1 MGIDRREKGEGFPG
15 QRIVVLP
22 RTVVALGRQQPLLAS
37 IVPTDIGYFPRA
49 RAHLRE
55 RPAGVSQ
62 AIFIYCAKGSGWCEV
77 NGKRHNVG
85 AGELL
90 VLPPNTPHAYGA
102 HEKHPWSIHWFHLQ
116 GNLIGSFLKELEITA
131 DRPSVHIGDSAR
143 ILALFEEAL
152 EVLERG
158 YAPVQLV
165 YAAQTLGHLLAAMI
179 RQYREG
185 HHENAGTHQKIAQT
199 IIHMKQHLD
208 QPLQLDALAAVANL
222 ARSQY
227 SALFK
232 RQTGYAP
239 IDYFIRL
246 KMHRACQLLDTTK
259 ASVKVISVLLGYED
273 PLYFSR
279 AFRRLNEV
287 SPRVYRQMRK
297 G

>member
-1 MGIDRREKGEGFPG
+1 MTINRREKGEGFPG

-22 RTVVALGRQQPLLAS
+22 RTVVALARQHPLLVS
-37 IVPTDIGYFPRA
+37 LVPTDIGYFPRA

-55 RPAGVSQ
+55 RPSGVNQ

-77 NGKRHNVG
+77 KSKRHDVG

-102 HEKHPWSIHWFHLQ
+102 HEKHPWTICWFHAQ
-116 GNLIGSFLKELEITA
+116 GGLIGAFLKELEITA
-131 DRPSVHIGDSAR
+131 DRPTAHIGDSPQ

-152 EVLERG
+152 DVVERG
-158 YAPVQLV
+158 YAPMQLV

-185 HHENAGTHQKIAQT
+185 HHEKAGMHQKIAQT

-208 QPLQLDALAAVANL
+208 QPLQLDTLAAVANL

-227 SALFK
+227 SALFR
-232 RQTGYAP
+232 RQTDYAP

-259 ASVKVISVLLGYED
+259 ASVKAIAGLLGYED

-279 AFRRLNEV
+279 AFRRVNEV

>member
-1 MGIDRREKGEGFPG
+1 MLTSRPEKGEGFRG

-22 RTVVALGRQQPLLAS
+22 RTVVALARQHSLLAG
-37 IVPTDIGYFPRA
+37 IIPTDIGYFPRA
-49 RAHLRE
+49 RGHLRE
-55 RPAGVSQ
+55 RREGVNQ
-62 AIFIYCAKGSGWCEV
+62 AIFIYCAKGCGWCEV
-77 NGKRHNVG
+77 KGKRHNVG

-102 HEKHPWSIHWFHLQ
+102 DQKRPWSIHWFHVQ
-116 GNLIGSFLKELEITA
+116 GGSVGAFLKELEVTA
-131 DRPSVHIGDSAR
+131 DRPTVQIGDSAQM
-143 ILALFEEAL
+143 LALFEEAL
-152 EVLERG
+152 DVVEHG
-158 YAPVQLV
+158 YAPLQLI

-179 RQYREG
+179 RHYREG
-185 HHENAGTHQKIAQT
+185 HHENPGTRQKIAQT
-199 IIHMKQHLD
+199 IVHMKQHLD

-232 RQTGYAP
+232 RQTDYAP

-246 KMHRACQLLDTTK
+246 KMRRACELLDTTS
-259 ASVKVISVLLGYED
+259 ASVKVISALLGYED

-279 AFRRLNEV
+279 AFRQVNEM
-287 SPRVYRQMRK
+287 SPRAYRQMRK